1 MVGWHHQ
8 LDWHEFEQ
16 APRFGDRQGSLAC
29 YRHGVSNSRTR
40 LSNWTE
46 LNSRVIIH
54 LPVGSVVNKPT
65 ANAGDIGGP
74 CLIPISGWEDP
85 LKEEMAIH
93 SSILAWRTPW
103 IEEPGGYS
111 LWGHTELD
119 MTEHALDRTEHAHQ
133 SYYSQLNAVLPH
145 FWVLTSWSC

>member
-1 MVGWHHQ
+1 M
-8 LDWHEFEQ
+8 
-16 APRFGDRQGSLAC
+16 
-29 YRHGVSNSRTR
+29 
-40 LSNWTE
+40 
-46 LNSRVIIH
+46 I
-54 LPVGSVVNKPT
+54 PV
-65 ANAGDIGGP
+65 
-74 CLIPISGWEDP
+74 SGWEDP

-119 MTEHALDRTEHAHQ
+119 MTEHAHQ

-145 FWVLTSWSC
+145 FWVLTS